1 MDKTQAIKKN
11 PHPPEKILP
20 LISQELKIRRIIN
33 GLQKAGIES
42 CSFEPS
48 LDCIVL
54 SEMGIDDG
62 SDKTIAH
69 YCKVID
75 RESGKIKPNKKSIM
89 NQSIKV
95 YRELL
100 ARHAKRKK

>member
-1 MDKTQAIKKN
+1 MNKKKSFELAS
-11 PHPPEKILP
+11 HPSEKILS
-20 LISQELKIRRIIN
+20 LISQELKIRRMIN
-33 GLQKAGIES
+33 GLQNAGIES

-48 LDCIVL
+48 LDSIIL

-69 YCKVID
+69 YCKVIY
-75 RESGKIKPNKKSIM
+75 RESAKIKPNKKSIK
-89 NQSIKV
+89 NQSVKV

-100 ARHAKRKK
+100 ARHAKRKR

>member
-1 MDKTQAIKKN
+1 MKKTQALKN
-11 PHPPEKILP
+11 LPHPPEKILS
-20 LISQELKIRRIIN
+20 LISQELKIRRMIN

-48 LDCIVL
+48 LDSIIL
-54 SEMGIDDG
+54 AEMGIDDG

-75 RESGKIKPNKKSIM
+75 RESAKIKPNRKSIK
-89 NQSIKV
+89 NQSVKV

-100 ARHAKRKK
+100 ARHAKRKR